1 MYNKIS
7 INIPDLQ
14 KGFFWA
20 RCSSSRETRLRL
32 KSFLY
37 LGHRIFGAL
46 PILCIMVLE
55 NIYRSEHFLN
65 QSVLLQTQDSRTED
79 LMSLNEVSIEWKGNE
94 FERFGV
100 FNIMKLKNKENFF
113 YFHSA
118 FIIVIQFFKE
128 RFLRVFS
135 S

>member
-1 MYNKIS
+1 MQIFKKVSFES
-7 INIPDLQ
+7 I
-14 KGFFWA
+14 A
-20 RCSSSRETRLRL
+20 VAVETRLHL

-65 QSVLLQTQDSRTED
+65 QSVKSLLQTRDSRTEN
-79 LMSLNEVSIEWKGNE
+79 LMSLKEVLIERKGNE
-94 FERFGV
+94 FERFVV

-113 YFHSA
+113 YFRSA
-118 FIIVIQFFKE
+118 FIIVIQIF
-128 RFLRVFS
+128 
-135 S
+135 